1 MIFRATH
8 NLFMLVNRHLKQ
20 TATIEATEKQLE
32 KVGSAAHFD
41 KSKLSCLQRFNAMSR
56 THLPVKGLGSLLF
69 GKEENLPVG
78 VLATICMR
86 LEKLHRKPLLQSWN
100 LGVVFLPDCRVSLSD
115 PGLYTRLESDHH
127 GDQESRDRCYP
138 GHLGSDKLIKPAR
151 EPLDGK

>member
-86 LEKLHRKPLLQSWN
+86 LGKLHRKPLHSHGIWVLFSC
-100 LGVVFLPDCRVSLSD
+100 LIVVFLCQIQVFIQDLNQI
-115 PGLYTRLESDHH
+115 TME
-127 GDQESRDRCYP
+127 
-138 GHLGSDKLIKPAR
+138 IKRA
-151 EPLDGK
+151 ETAATQATSVATS